1 MEPKPL
7 CDLNPESTPG
17 AISLFLMQ
25 NTYSITGGVRS
36 RSWRGFGCAC
46 SAKAVIEGE
55 NRRGLLWQRGA
66 RESSSYRLIMKICPI
81 CIALA
86 DRHGNPIAPIW
97 FEQGVAPVQNELRDL
112 AHYRLRDVHRVS
124 ELAEITV
131 HKLWEMHG
139 EDAGACPWRR
149 VWVRAIW
156 EARDMAAGE
165 SRWFLRRTVPLALDS
180 LDQNLYGSALTDPT
194 HYDDVVA
201 RKLLVEL
208 VERRIENDHR
218 EDFRE
223 AFKMLRQGYTWD
235 EIANRLHEPQPI
247 TLKKRFWRW
256 IRDNVP

>member
-1 MEPKPL
+1 VAARGKGVIIIPFDYEEL
-7 CDLNPESTPG
+7 PE
-17 AISLFLMQ
+17 
-25 NTYSITGGVRS
+25 
-36 RSWRGFGCAC
+36 
-46 SAKAVIEGE
+46 AKRMMIV
-55 NRRGLLWQRGA
+55 
-66 RESSSYRLIMKICPI
+66 PI
-81 CIALA
+81 RIASA
-86 DRHGNPIAPIW
+86 DRYGNPIAPIW
-97 FEQGVAPVQNELRDL
+97 FEQGVVPVQNELRDL
-112 AHYRLRDVHRVS
+112 AHYKLRDVHRVS

-131 HKLWEMHG
+131 HRLWDMHG
-139 EDAGACPWRR
+139 EDAGAFPWRP

-165 SRWFLRRTVPLALDS
+165 SRRLILQTIPLALGS
-180 LDQNLYGSALTDPT
+180 LERDLHGNALTDPR
-194 HYDDVVA
+194 HCDDVGA

-235 EIANRLHEPQPI
+235 EIAIRLHEPQPI